1 MAWYDVFSSFY
12 DASLE
17 PHYRAQRLLA
27 AEALRLEPGLTV
39 LDAPTG
45 TGQSLP
51 HLAEG
56 VGPGGHV
63 IGVDLSAGMIRQA
76 RARVARHGWNHVALH
91 EASVTALPP
100 GPPVDRIHV
109 FLGMSV
115 FPDPEAAFASLWAR
129 LAPGGR
135 CVLVDV
141 HNPSP
146 GLQGKLVELLAQADL
161 TRRWWEPLQTHAET
175 FERVELPSQPLHGG
189 QIWLAV
195 GTKATN

>member
-1 MAWYDVFSSFY
+1 MAWYDVFSRFY

-56 VGPGGHV
+56 VGPTGRV
-63 IGVDLSAGMIRQA
+63 IGVDLSAGMVREA
-76 RARVARHGWNHVALH
+76 RRRVAHHGWNHVELH
-91 EASVTALPP
+91 EGSVTALPP
-100 GPPVDRIHV
+100 GPPVDRVHV

-141 HNPSP
+141 HSP

-175 FERVELPSQPLHGG
+175 YQRVELPSQPLHGG
-189 QIWLAV
+189 QIWMAV
-195 GTKATN
+195 GTKAGA